1 MILDNSS
8 YLGMFRGWYFYMCI
22 LSDQTTGS
30 RISLFTSWK
39 EQLRNISLSFREI
52 LVGILS
58 RSAGGAGGY
67 NVSSP
72 AKRMVYQWPFQ
83 EPQLEVPPIYKA
95 YFSGLNFRGYIP
107 LKYCDI
113 YGTNV
118 PQWNR
123 ILKFP
128 FITYPPNFHV
138 DRIFHEKNH
147 SFEAPKIFRTPPH
160 GSSDGGSAWLT
171 HVASKCKI

>member
-118 PQWNR
+118 PPWNR
-123 ILKFP
+123 ILNSHSSHILPISMLIGFSMRKT
-128 FITYPPNFHV
+128 IHLRHQKISDTSTWIIGW
-138 DRIFHEKNH
+138 RI
-147 SFEAPKIFRTPPH
+147 
-160 GSSDGGSAWLT
+160 GLT
-171 HVASKCKI
+171 HPCSIQM